1 MVREHDPASEELGGI
16 LREMR
21 EELNLKREHV
31 AEQVNI
37 GLRQLTA
44 IELGE
49 KNPSVATLRR
59 LIQYYGA
66 SADRIF
72 YPELRNQDSLL
83 EEAKRLLA
91 ACTPNQ
97 QALIIAFIRMLREKP
112 NWGL

>member
-1 MVREHDPASEELGGI
+1 MVKEHDPASEELGGI

-49 KNPSVATLRR
+49 KNPSVATLRH

-72 YPELRNQDSLL
+72 YPEVPNQNNPL

-97 QALIIAFIRMLREKP
+97 QDLVIAFIRMLRDNP
-112 NWGL
+112 SWGV